1 MSSGNWLEEIDWI
14 KEKGKCN
21 WCSRFKNYFYKAP
34 FLLDEQFLWDK
45 KFRQYL
51 QTIMVFKKALRMG
64 VQKTSIQ
71 KTYEISTGSDSIN
84 INFLGSNRQ
93 FDWLEISLVYDKS
106 KKHTTIHDSYNVEL
120 AAKYIKS
127 VKLQS
132 FTDIYSLINEKN
144 IQLIMQHKNI
154 FYTSSL
160 LPVST
165 TDRLYS

>member
-1 MSSGNWLEEIDWI
+1 M
-14 KEKGKCN
+14 
-21 WCSRFKNYFYKAP
+21 
-34 FLLDEQFLWDK
+34 
-45 KFRQYL
+45 
-51 QTIMVFKKALRMG
+51 
-64 VQKTSIQ
+64 
-71 KTYEISTGSDSIN
+71 
-84 INFLGSNRQ
+84 
-93 FDWLEISLVYDKS
+93 SLVYDKS